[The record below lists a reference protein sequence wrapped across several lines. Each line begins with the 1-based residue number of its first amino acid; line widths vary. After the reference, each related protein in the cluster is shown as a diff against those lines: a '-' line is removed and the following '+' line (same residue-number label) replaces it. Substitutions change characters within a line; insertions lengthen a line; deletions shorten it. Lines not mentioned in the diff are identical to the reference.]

1 MRNWRLRVFAAT
13 WLCYAGYYFCRRPFY
28 VAKGKLAADLNF
40 DASTLGTIGAI
51 YLIAYAAGQ
60 FIAGSAGTR
69 AGPRVMMLTGMAISV
84 AVNIGFGLSSS
95 SQAFF
100 ILMTINGLAQATGWS
115 SNIGTMASWFN
126 RQERGTVMGLWATN
140 FQVGGVVANAMASWL
155 LGDHHWPTVFFAGS
169 AVLSAVWLFVLVN
182 QRNTPADVGLPPV
195 LDADADAQAVAVAA
209 ADATAGNKTP
219 NTRNIF
225 IRIGWDKSVIL
236 NILIVGM
243 FYFFVKL
250 IRYALWSWSPF
261 FLASNYHLGA
271 DTAGYVSILFD
282 AFGVPGVIVTGWVS
296 DRYFQSSRA
305 GVSLMM
311 TLLLLSSCIFLY
323 TAGSVSVG
331 AFAVGIAVAGFSLYG
346 PDALL
351 TGAGAMDIGNRR
363 GAILAAALI
372 SGIGSLGPIVQE
384 LVIGKLY
391 DAKGGDLSAIF
402 LLLLLSACG
411 AVITMTVGVVRN
423 RLGYSRL

>member
-155 LGDHHWPTVFFAGS
+155 LGIGTAGNLLAATPLAS
-169 AVLSAVWLFVLVN
+169 AAVAIGWRGAMVGMAGATVLSAVVILVFGSRRAPV
-182 QRNTPADVGLPPV
+182 RNSASAFGSSAPALKIPRGRCSLKLRPTRRTPLANR
-195 LDADADAQAVAVAA
+195 ADARVS
-209 ADATAGNKTP
+209 P
-219 NTRNIF
+219 
-225 IRIGWDKSVIL
+225 GWPV
-236 NILIVGM
+236 
-243 FYFFVKL
+243 
-250 IRYALWSWSPF
+250 
-261 FLASNYHLGA
+261 
-271 DTAGYVSILFD
+271 
-282 AFGVPGVIVTGWVS
+282 
-296 DRYFQSSRA
+296 
-305 GVSLMM
+305 
-311 TLLLLSSCIFLY
+311 
-323 TAGSVSVG
+323 
-331 AFAVGIAVAGFSLYG
+331 
-346 PDALL
+346 
-351 TGAGAMDIGNRR
+351 
-363 GAILAAALI
+363 
-372 SGIGSLGPIVQE
+372 
-384 LVIGKLY
+384 
-391 DAKGGDLSAIF
+391 
-402 LLLLLSACG
+402 
-411 AVITMTVGVVRN
+411 
-423 RLGYSRL
+423 